1 MDSFCSVKRFPLH
14 CPSCASQL
22 QVRRLACDHC
32 GTEVEGIYPLPP
44 LATLSAEDQAFV
56 CDFVKASGS
65 LKEMAALLKVSYPT
79 VRNRLDE
86 VIARLQAAQHNEP
99 EPRPS

>member
-1 MDSFCSVKRFPLH
+1 MKRWPVT
-14 CPSCASQL
+14 CPSCEHRL
-22 QVRRLACDHC
+22 QVKRLACDHC
-32 GTEVEGIYPLPP
+32 GTEVEGIYPLPV
-44 LATLSAEDQAFV
+44 LVSLSAEDQTFI

-86 VIARLQAAQHNEP
+86 VIAKLQATSHSP
-99 EPRPS
+99 

>member
-1 MDSFCSVKRFPLH
+1 MKRLPVS
-14 CPSCASQL
+14 CPSCE
-22 QVRRLACDHC
+22 RRLDVKRLVCGEC
-32 GTEVEGIYPLPP
+32 GTEVEGVYPLPP
-44 LATLSAEDQAFV
+44 LAALGLEDQAFI

-86 VIARLQAAQHNEP
+86 VIGRLRSP
-99 EPRPS
+99 ETESEAGRGEG

>member
-1 MDSFCSVKRFPLH
+1 MKRFPVN
-14 CPSCASQL
+14 CPSCEQRL
-22 QVRRLACDHC
+22 QVKRLVCEGC
-32 GTEVEGIYPLPP
+32 GTEVEGVYPLPP
-44 LATLSAEDQAFV
+44 LAALSVEDQGFV

-86 VIARLQAAQHNEP
+86 VIDRLQSPLSQIP
-99 EPRPS
+99 IQPQPDDQP